1 MRTNNRIYIYNRKL
15 PFFVIPAL
23 IFLGLLIFSIFAL
36 FGLFIAV
43 ILGTLAIG
51 GFLLRLLTKSN
62 RLDSKRLE
70 DNGRTIV
77 LDKEEYE
84 VLDKKR

>member
-1 MRTNNRIYIYNRKL
+1 MRSNNRIYIYNRKL
-15 PFFVIPAL
+15 PFFVIPGL
-23 IFLGLLIFSIFAL
+23 IFLGLLIFSIFTL

-43 ILGTLAIG
+43 ILGTLAVG

-84 VLDKKR
+84 VIEKKN